1 MVLDRLD
8 VERLVAKA
16 HYLAVLAR
24 GAHLEAVGQR
34 GALDGERVVA
44 HRLEALREA
53 AEDALAVV
61 GDAARLAVHETL
73 GGDDARAE
81 RLRDGLVPE
90 ADAEERHLAGEFPYG
105 GERYAGRVRIAGAGR
120 EDDRL
125 RLEGGDAREVDLV
138 VADHLHVRPK
148 PSKLLH
154 EVVGERVVVVNHQ
167 YHSR

>member
-1 MVLDRLD
+1 MHNGGEHALALLVREGLSVDHACRKLLPHGRRNRFGRAAANAAHVVEEVAQLAASVRRADGFGMVLYRLY

-61 GDAARLAVHETL
+61 GDAARLAVH
-73 GGDDARAE
+73 
-81 RLRDGLVPE
+81 
-90 ADAEERHLAGEFPYG
+90 
-105 GERYAGRVRIAGAGR
+105 
-120 EDDRL
+120 
-125 RLEGGDAREVDLV
+125 
-138 VADHLHVRPK
+138 
-148 PSKLLH
+148 
-154 EVVGERVVVVNHQ
+154 
-167 YHSR
+167 